1 MSHAASQSSSALA
14 GASGPAKILVVDD
27 KQMMRDSVAATLQRA
42 GFVVVVANG
51 GAAAIEMMGRHHP
64 VAVVTD
70 LKMPGMD
77 GLALLNHLVDADPD
91 LPVVLMTAYGC
102 INDAVGAMKA
112 GAFDFVQKPFEGD
125 QLVMVVK
132 RAVKHRAQRAASATP
147 RVAAA
152 RSAAGS
158 GAQGGGAAA
167 GGPVAESPA
176 LVGGSDAMRAIGQ
189 QVDQIAASDHTV
201 LIQGASGT
209 GKEVIARTLHARS
222 PRTGQVMLCLNCA
235 ALSSALLESELFG
248 HEKGAFTGADA
259 LRKGRFELADGGTLL
274 LDEVS
279 EIGPG
284 LQAKLLRVLQEG
296 QFERVGSSV
305 TRSVDVRVIATT
317 NRDLSRAVADGSF
330 RQDLYYRLNVLPLEL
345 PPLSQR
351 AGDVAELAQHFLK
364 QTAART
370 GAAAKT
376 LEPDAIAALQ
386 AYHWPGNVRELQNI
400 CERASVLAPG
410 KTVTAGL
417 IRPWLLSLPAGAGV
431 HRPAAPVSQADGAYA
446 TLAPSA
452 DAGSPALQIP
462 DAAFQPPAAAP
473 LPAAPLPAAPGLAN
487 PTVRPLEEVERE
499 QIIHTLGRFNGN
511 RTHAAKALG
520 IGVRTLGLKL
530 KKWKEQNLI
539 AATV

>member
-1 MSHAASQSSSALA
+1 
-14 GASGPAKILVVDD
+14 
-27 KQMMRDSVAATLQRA
+27 MMRDSVAATLQRA

-51 GAAAIEMMGRHHP
+51 GTAALAMIGRHRP

-77 GLALLNHLVDADPD
+77 GLALLNHLVEADPD

-132 RAVKHRAQRAASATP
+132 RAVKHRAQRTAKQTP
-147 RVAAA
+147 RSAVARAVGA
-152 RSAAGS
+152 R
-158 GAQGGGAAA
+158 GGAAA
-167 GGPVAESPA
+167 APAGPVVESPA
-176 LVGGSDAMRAIGQ
+176 LVGGSSAMRDIGQ
-189 QVDQIAASDHTV
+189 QVEQIAASEHTV

-222 PRTGQVMLCLNCA
+222 PRAGQVMLCLNCA

-248 HEKGAFTGADA
+248 HEKGAFTGADT

-317 NRDLSRAVADGSF
+317 NRDLTRSVADGSF
-330 RQDLYYRLNVLPLEL
+330 RQDLYYRLNVLPLVL
-345 PPLSQR
+345 PPLAER
-351 AGDVAELAQHFLK
+351 AGDVAELAEHFLQ

-370 GAAAKT
+370 GAAPKA
-376 LEPDAIAALQ
+376 LDPEAVAALA

-410 KTVTAGL
+410 GTVTAAL
-417 IRPWLLSLPAGAGV
+417 IRPWLLSLPAGRV
-431 HRPAAPVSQADGAYA
+431 RPATQGPPSPPAETAADAEPPYA
-446 TLAPSA
+446 TLTPAA
-452 DAGSPALQIP
+452 DAGSPALQVP
-462 DAAFQPPAAAP
+462 EAAFQPAGMAP
-473 LPAAPLPAAPGLAN
+473 PPVAVVSPVTDA
-487 PTVRPLEEVERE
+487 VRPLEEVERE
-499 QIIHTLGRFNGN
+499 QIIHTLGQFNGN

-539 AATV
+539 AASV